1 MAVEDMF
8 TSLVASRHK
17 YLGDDHGVWIVAKQV
32 LWAIADSIE
41 GKLSWYAP
49 TCEPNGIKRALAA
62 QPSNIDA
69 SDIAPPACYSPSAP
83 RKITSEIAKYFC
95 EATRLIGSHPQPIIT
110 FAGPDSSKLGNAVNF
125 SVAAI
130 GNSRNGKVAVA
141 APQELNVFDPQ
152 LVFNTI

>member
-1 MAVEDMF
+1 M
-8 TSLVASRHK
+8 
-17 YLGDDHGVWIVAKQV
+17 
-32 LWAIADSIE
+32 
-41 GKLSWYAP
+41 
-49 TCEPNGIKRALAA
+49 
-62 QPSNIDA
+62 
-69 SDIAPPACYSPSAP
+69 
-83 RKITSEIAKYFC
+83 TSEIAKYFC
-95 EATRLIGSHPQPIIT
+95 EANRLIGSHPQPIIT